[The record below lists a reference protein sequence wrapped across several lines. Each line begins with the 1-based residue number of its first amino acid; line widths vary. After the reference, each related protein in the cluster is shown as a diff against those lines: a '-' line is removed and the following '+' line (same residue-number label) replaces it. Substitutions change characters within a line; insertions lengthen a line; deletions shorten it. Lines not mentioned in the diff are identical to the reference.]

1 MTTTTTTT
9 TETASERHVS
19 VFVDRCAGCQECVVR
34 CPAGALSMEPASWT
48 AIANDALC
56 VGCRQCERTCP
67 FSAILVEGPLAVG
80 ERFDPPLHQ
89 PVQLRG
95 NVEETR
101 RGYDTWE
108 EAIAEANRCLACPDP
123 TCVRGCPAHNDIPQ
137 FVAAVR
143 DHDLERAHAI
153 LSRTTVI
160 PDVCSRVCN
169 QSAQCEGACTWS
181 LAGGVPVAIGRIE
194 RFIADH
200 AAVPAPVV
208 APVAGDALSVGI
220 VGSGPAGIG
229 AAWDLVEA
237 GVSVTVYERDATPG
251 GLPVWGMPDFTLP
264 DDVATRP
271 WRQLVEAG
279 VDLRVNTPIPAESI
293 DQLLTIHDAV
303 VVANGAGVPIR
314 LPVPGADLEGV
325 VDATMFLQGAKSA
338 LMVDGDAAAF
348 RAQLGV
354 TDERGARVL
363 VLGAGN
369 TAMDVARMARR
380 LGLEATCVD
389 WLDERFALARPDEL
403 AEARHEGVEVR
414 FLRTLTALEGDGRV
428 QRAQLAHTVQPERA
442 KQPTVLRTTPDVLD
456 VDLVVM
462 AMGYRLD
469 GSFRDALPT
478 LPIAKRHVGM
488 AHGRWTASGVLKNPA
503 SAYNHHSPVGALAL
517 DREVGLWAAALP
529 QRDRLWVAGD
539 ALTGPA
545 TVVEA
550 MAQGRRAAR
559 AILDARPARPD
570 RSPAFRADHEVR
582 VLVAYASAGG
592 TTATLAGRL
601 ADRLSIAG
609 ARTTV
614 MPVEQVGA
622 KELAAADALVLGT
635 WVEGLVVAKV
645 RPSAA
650 MRRWLTTLPNL
661 GGKPVATFCT
671 YAVNPRGAND
681 ELARAVGAAGGV
693 VIASEAFG
701 PHDRGDDARLHPTKP
716 EAFANRIAARV
727 VAKVAAVV

>member
-1 MTTTTTTT
+1 MTITTTTNTPKGT
-9 TETASERHVS
+9 ERHVR
-19 VFVDRCAGCQECVVR
+19 VFVDRCAGCQECVIR
-34 CPAGALSMEPASWT
+34 CPVGALSMEPASWT
-48 AIANDALC
+48 AVADDALC

-67 FSAILVEGPLAVG
+67 FSAIAVEGPLAVT

-89 PVQLRG
+89 PVELRG

-123 TCVRGCPAHNDIPQ
+123 TCMRGCPAHNDIPQ

-153 LSRTTVI
+153 LRRTTVI
-160 PDVCSRVCN
+160 PDICSRVCN

-181 LAGGVPVAIGRIE
+181 LAGGVPVAIGRLE

-200 AAVPAPVV
+200 AAVPAPAV
-208 APVAGDALSVGI
+208 AVTSSDAMSVGVI
-220 VGSGPAGIG
+220 GSGPAGIG
-229 AAWDLVEA
+229 AAWDLIEA
-237 GVSVTVYERDATPG
+237 GVAVTVYERDAVPG
-251 GLPVWGMPDFTLP
+251 GLPIWGMPDFTLP
-264 DDVATRP
+264 DDVASRP

-314 LPVPGADLEGV
+314 LPVPGADLDGV
-325 VDATMFLQGAKSA
+325 VDATMFLQGAKRA
-338 LMVDGDAAAF
+338 LLADEDAVAF
-348 RAQLGV
+348 RAELGV
-354 TDERGARVL
+354 ADARGARVL

-428 QRAQLAHTVQPERA
+428 ERAQLAHTVQPERTKA
-442 KQPTVLRTTPDVLD
+442 PTVLKTTPDVLD

-469 GSFRDALPT
+469 ATFREALPT
-478 LPIAKRHVGM
+478 LPIVKRHVGLP
-488 AHGRWTASGVLKNPA
+488 HGRWSASGVLKNAA
-503 SAYNHHSPVGALAL
+503 SAYNHHSPVGALSL

-529 QRDRLWVAGD
+529 QRERLWVAGD

-559 AILDARPARPD
+559 AILDAHPARPD
-570 RSPAFRADHEVR
+570 RASEFRADHEVR

-592 TTATLAGRL
+592 TTAALAGRL
-601 ADRLSIAG
+601 ADRLSVAG
-609 ARTTV
+609 ALASV
-614 MPVEQVGA
+614 LPVEQVGA
-622 KELAAADALVLGT
+622 QELAAADVLVLGT

-645 RPSAA
+645 HPAAA
-650 MRRWLTTLPNL
+650 MRRWLATLPNL
-661 GGKPVATFCT
+661 GAKPVATFCT
-671 YAVNPRGAND
+671 YGVNPRGAGE
-681 ELARAVGAAGGV
+681 ELAQAVRSAGGV
-693 VIASEAFG
+693 VIASETFG
-701 PHDRGDDARLHPTKP
+701 REDRADGARLHPTKT

-727 VAKVAAVV
+727 ITRVAAVA